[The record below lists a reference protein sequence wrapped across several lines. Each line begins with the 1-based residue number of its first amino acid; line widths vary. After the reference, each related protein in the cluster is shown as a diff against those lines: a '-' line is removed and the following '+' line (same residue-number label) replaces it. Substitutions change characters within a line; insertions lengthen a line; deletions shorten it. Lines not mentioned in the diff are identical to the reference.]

1 MWTFLLRKKGSKPW
15 LYLQATE
22 FLTLKVGKP
31 RPASVV
37 RGGITLTFSNGEQR
51 LFDATILTGPAF
63 KPLADEAV
71 FKNCKIVD
79 GVVTWMDEEID
90 CAPEYMYTHSYE
102 YPALQHVG

>member
-1 MWTFLLRKKGSKPW
+1 MYELNGFVYANEKPEIIEI
-15 LYLQATE
+15 TE
-22 FLTLKVGKP
+22 VKP
-31 RPASVV
+31 LDDM
-37 RGGITLTFSNGEQR
+37 IMILTFSNGEQR

>member
-1 MWTFLLRKKGSKPW
+1 MYELNGFVYANEKP
-15 LYLQATE
+15 E
-22 FLTLKVGKP
+22 IIE
-31 RPASVV
+31 
-37 RGGITLTFSNGEQR
+37 ITDVKALDDMIMILTFSNGEQR

-90 CAPEYMYTHSYE
+90 CAPEWMYVNSYS
-102 YPALQHVG
+102 YPALQSAV